1 MGQAALDARLQNGVG
16 PRVPQGRSVLSQQVG
31 ELFTDLS
38 VAQMEQRDRERE
50 GGQEG
55 EEERGREMNH
65 RCQQQSPC
73 VLPARLHKA
82 LDQGGCCPRVHT
94 CTHTLHPSFC
104 TTFPPIL
111 TLGRQAQSSSP
122 HLTYMHNCA
131 HASRPSQCT
140 GKQQAARTR
149 EHLLPTP
156 AIPASHLF
164 TSFIHTSLPSWVLE
178 QNCNTVQSSPAKGN
192 GKDGE

>member
-65 RCQQQSPC
+65 RCQQQSQC

-94 CTHTLHPSFC
+94 CIRTLHPSFC

-111 TLGRQAQSSSP
+111 TLGRQAQTSSP
-122 HLTYMHNCA
+122 HLAYTHNCA

-156 AIPASHLF
+156 AIPASHSF
-164 TSFIHTSLPSWVLE
+164 TYFLQTHIPSQLGFGTE
-178 QNCNTVQSSPAKGN
+178 L
-192 GKDGE
+192 